1 MVSTNNSEHKTVTIL
16 ALAALAATIFI
27 VGSGRA
33 FAPDRD
39 VACVAPADPAGDG
52 QASLGEPLPLDP
64 EQRALVEYLSRR
76 FFIASGATELMVGAA
91 HRAAQAVGLDPLL
104 VLAVISVES
113 RFNPIAESVM
123 GAKGLM
129 QIIPKYHRAKLLEH
143 GGDEAV
149 FDPESN
155 ILVGTRI
162 LQEYIYRTGT
172 QEAGLQSYN
181 GAARDA
187 SAQYAQ
193 KVMAERDRLEQVV
206 RTALSRHRAAT
217 VATASRG
224 G

>member
-1 MVSTNNSEHKTVTIL
+1 MASTSYSKHNIVTAL
-16 ALAALAATIFI
+16 ALTALGTMIFI
-27 VGSGRA
+27 LGSGLTL
-33 FAPDRD
+33 APDRE
-39 VACVAPADPAGDG
+39 VACFPSRESIAG
-52 QASLGEPLPLDP
+52 AETPIEEPLNPA
-64 EQRALVEYLSRR
+64 QRALVEHLAKR
-76 FFIASGATELMVGAA
+76 FLIATQATEHMVGTA

-104 VLAVISVES
+104 VLAVISIES

-149 FDPESN
+149 LDPESN

-162 LQEYIYRTGT
+162 LQEYVYRTGT
-172 QEAGLQSYN
+172 LEAGLQSYN
-181 GAARDA
+181 GAARDE

-193 KVMAERDRLEQVV
+193 KVMAERDRLEQVM
-206 RTALSRHRAAT
+206 RAAISRHRAA
-217 VATASRG
+217 ATATGSRG